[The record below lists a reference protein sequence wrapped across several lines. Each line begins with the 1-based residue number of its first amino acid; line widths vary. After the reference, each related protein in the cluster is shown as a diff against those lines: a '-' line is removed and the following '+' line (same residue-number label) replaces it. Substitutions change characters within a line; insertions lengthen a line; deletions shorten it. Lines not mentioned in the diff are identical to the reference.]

1 MLSRL
6 FGKGEA
12 STVAQNHALDTRGLE
27 VIEDDSEMA
36 WEQWSQ
42 ALLQRD
48 QRRRAL
54 RAAKAENPV
63 GRPQPTELHFPPQS
77 TPEVKN
83 ALRVVHA
90 QHSQIARTIV
100 ALWGYPEG
108 SQYLNRLLI
117 EGGDGAGSA
126 RVVFSS
132 PVVQA
137 LLALTQMHD
146 GHAHEARYL

>member
-6 FGKGEA
+6 FGKSDS
-12 STVAQNHALDTRGLE
+12 STVAPGHALDTRGLE
-27 VIEDDSEMA
+27 VIEDDSETA

-54 RAAKAENPV
+54 RAANAETPV
-63 GRPQPTELHFPPQS
+63 GHPQPTELQCPPQS
-77 TPEVKN
+77 TPPIQN

-108 SQYLNRLLI
+108 GQYLNRLLI
-117 EGGDGAGSA
+117 EGSDSTGSA
-126 RVVFSS
+126 RVAFSS

-146 GHAHEARYL
+146 VHAHEARYL